1 MDVGRRDEGE
11 GRREGGDMEERGMR
25 DERVGRKEGGG
36 RREGKWWR
44 NCEGRREE

>member
-1 MDVGRRDEGE
+1 
-11 GRREGGDMEERGMR
+11 MR